1 MSQSALISLPMDRT
15 AEVPFVTYKRQQ
27 AALARRRHYP
37 LTIFYR
43 CTQFRGKCSLPYIRE
58 EGLGDRLGVIL
69 RDIQIP
75 DAVLAQIQELLLAD
89 KGREEETRTQRSRVL
104 EQRLAQLHRRM
115 DQAYQDKL
123 DGKISEEFWA
133 RKSAEWQT
141 EEGQTL
147 ASIRSLK
154 GVQPERRIANSQV

>member
-1 MSQSALISLPMDRT
+1 MDRT